1 MTRHTPKQTLKSF
14 LGSALV
20 GPGLSIL
27 FGNLLWAAA
36 QLSHL
41 FGRTAGE
48 TLGVLPPVLWAAS
61 LGQQQLWHALMRTLL
76 PLLLVI
82 LGAALLGENPCDR
95 PIARSRN
102 V

>member
-1 MTRHTPKQTLKSF
+1 MTPHTPKQPLKSF

-41 FGRTAGE
+41 FGRTAAE
-48 TLGVLPPVLWAAS
+48 SLGVLPPVLWAAS
-61 LGQQQLWHALMRTLL
+61 LGQQQLWYALLRMLW

-82 LGAALLGENPCDR
+82 LGAALIGENPCDQT
-95 PIARSRN
+95 IARP
-102 V
+102 